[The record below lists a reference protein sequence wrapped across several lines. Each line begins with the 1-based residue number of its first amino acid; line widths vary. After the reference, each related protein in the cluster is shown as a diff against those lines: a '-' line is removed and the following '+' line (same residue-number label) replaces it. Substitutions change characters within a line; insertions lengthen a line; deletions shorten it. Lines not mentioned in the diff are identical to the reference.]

1 MRIAKET
8 AKKVFII
15 LLIVFGGLTLL
26 GGIIFTIGM
35 TAAGWNFSA
44 MDSVNYH
51 HETFVETQENT
62 RIELDFDTNDI
73 TVFFDENATNV
84 RVEYSEKFNKHGT
97 PIHTTT
103 IEEKNG
109 TLRIQ
114 QETKLNFFFNFGFGE
129 KSYVRVYL
137 PASRAYALNIE
148 TDTGD
153 VEFKGNATLTSL
165 EIETDTGDVNLADFT
180 IVCGGA
186 MDVSVNTGDVFL
198 GNFTAK
204 SLELESDTG
213 DIFLK
218 GKGVVESNVE
228 IETSTGDVDFSNLAG
243 NSLRLETDTGD
254 IESRKNTVLDF
265 KSLHIQTS
273 TGDVEIHLA
282 GNESDYHVETIT
294 STGDRYPQNH
304 PASTGDRRLFIKTS
318 TGDILGKFILANSN
332 N

>member
-1 MRIAKET
+1 MKIAKET
-8 AKKVFII
+8 AKKVFVI

-26 GGIIFTIGM
+26 GGLIFTIGM
-35 TAAGWNFSA
+35 TAAGWDFSV
-44 MDSVNYH
+44 MNSVDYH
-51 HETFVETQENT
+51 HETFIEAQENT

-73 TVFFDENATNV
+73 TVFFDETATNV
-84 RVEYSEKFNKHGT
+84 RVEYSEKFSKHGKALQK
-97 PIHTTT
+97 TT
-103 IEEKNG
+103 IAEING
-109 TLRIQ
+109 TLRIK
-114 QETKLNFFFNFGFGE
+114 QEYQFNLTPELGFGE

-137 PASRAYALNIE
+137 PANRAYALDIE

-204 SLELESDTG
+204 SLELEASTG
-213 DIFLK
+213 DISFN

-318 TGDILGKFILANSN
+318 TGDILGKFIPANSN